1 MSMISEDGKSPEGV
15 DISEDVSEGNMALIQ
30 QKGYVKYRIL

>member
-1 MSMISEDGKSPEGV
+1 MIMISEDGKSPEGV
-15 DISEDVSEGNMALIQ
+15 DISEDVSKGNWVLIQ